1 MFPLFTFK
9 GRVTLGHSTTT
20 ATQWT
25 PRVNYPVR
33 FQQDE
38 EGNPLVIVQ
47 DSKPL
52 LSNTYIGHFH
62 PKKKKK
68 KNTKQAR
75 NWGKKSD
82 FFPSNLK
89 SQPPS
94 HLAISVRHD
103 FHLHLLSIVHLLKMP
118 FFWSE
123 LERFWCQL
131 FKLSSCIVVN
141 NLVGMFLKKFNCLGG
156 VLSDRLV
163 LCLVMTP
170 ILCLTLK
177 KFLTKCIIRVYLFFL
192 QKRYLKWKGLEHS
205 L

>member
-1 MFPLFTFK
+1 M
-9 GRVTLGHSTTT
+9 LGHSTTT

-123 LERFWCQL
+123 WF
-131 FKLSSCIVVN
+131 
-141 NLVGMFLKKFNCLGG
+141 
-156 VLSDRLV
+156 VLLCPMPPATSD
-163 LCLVMTP
+163 
-170 ILCLTLK
+170 I
-177 KFLTKCIIRVYLFFL
+177 
-192 QKRYLKWKGLEHS
+192 YLKRKLILRRVESPRGNSNCHKQGLNLSPWPLSQYYSIQDLSWHS
-205 L
+205 VLLRVLTR